1 VILRRPAGMAP
12 TLSNFNCVA
21 IGSPKTRTRSRRR
34 VSRQRTVAVPHL
46 PQHRWGGSGR
56 RFPFSGM
63 VRLGAATQRV
73 IFAILAASSKAGGK
87 RRTAA
92 AAMRRVLTRLKK
104 DDLVWLTDTD
114 ALRKAP
120 ARIEVSP
127 RALPINRSCGEVIMT
142 ISGVVRDR
150 RAVGPARGASY
161 AFNQRPPTPSTK
173 DRFLAFPNRSS
184 RRT

>member
-1 VILRRPAGMAP
+1 
-12 TLSNFNCVA
+12 
-21 IGSPKTRTRSRRR
+21 
-34 VSRQRTVAVPHL
+34 
-46 PQHRWGGSGR
+46 
-56 RFPFSGM
+56 
-63 VRLGAATQRV
+63 
-73 IFAILAASSKAGGK
+73 
-87 RRTAA
+87 
-92 AAMRRVLTRLKK
+92 MRRVLTRLKK

-161 AFNQRPPTPSTK
+161 AFNQRPLSRVSQPFIASNLKAAFGFESGPT
-173 DRFLAFPNRSS
+173 DEF
-184 RRT
+184 